1 MVYVTAVVAATLA
14 FIFIKLSFNV
24 IELRKMH
31 KVSIGSSG
39 VDALERAMR
48 AHANFAEYVP
58 LGLVLIASL
67 ELNGAPW
74 MLVAVVGLFLVLGR
88 YFHAKG
94 MHDDGL
100 SFEHRAT
107 GMKFTLVGLAL
118 SAFANVVW
126 VAYTLIVS
134 ARFAANMYV
143 N

>member
-67 ELNGAPW
+67 ELNGAPAV
-74 MLVAVVGLFLVLGR
+74 LVVLRLAV
-88 YFHAKG
+88 
-94 MHDDGL
+94 
-100 SFEHRAT
+100 
-107 GMKFTLVGLAL
+107 MKAPRRG
-118 SAFANVVW
+118 
-126 VAYTLIVS
+126 
-134 ARFAANMYV
+134 
-143 N
+143 